1 MNLSGWLRLGQEA
14 TCWGRGVRLSRF
26 LGPDAFDPAAAPAG
40 RVGRRIAVSGGSV
53 GEERGNRGSARQAG
67 QRRGFGEA
75 FPGRIGYLKGSCCP
89 DFGGPIGRSG
99 RNQMHLSIPA

>member
-1 MNLSGWLRLGQEA
+1 MLGPGRA
-14 TCWGRGVRLSRF
+14 TVPF

-40 RVGRRIAVSGGSV
+40 RVGRRIAVTGGSV
-53 GEERGNRGSARQAG
+53 GQQRRNRGSARQAG